1 MSWEFKYKRDAY
13 KFLDKQNF
21 LNEFE
26 KVIASFIKNDEGADI
41 KKLHGEYKGHYR
53 LRIGKIRIIF
63 KIDFEGQL
71 IYVKKADFRG
81 DVYK

>member
-1 MSWEFKYKRDAY
+1 MSWEFKFKRDAY
-13 KFLDKQNF
+13 KFLDKLNV

-26 KVIASFIKNDEGADI
+26 KIIASFIKKEEGADI
-41 KKLHGEYKGHYR
+41 KKLHGKYKGHYR

-63 KIDFEGQL
+63 KIDFESQIL
-71 IYVKKADFRG
+71 YVKKADFRG

>member
-13 KFLDKQNF
+13 KFLEQRN
-21 LNEFE
+21 LWNEFE
-26 KVIASFIKNDEGADI
+26 KTIASFIKKEKRADI
-41 KKLHGEYKGHYR
+41 KKMRGAYQGHYR
-53 LRIGKIRIIF
+53 LRMGKIRIIF
-63 KIDFEGQL
+63 KIDFESQI

>member
-13 KFLDKQNF
+13 RFLEQRNL

-26 KVIASFIKNDEGADI
+26 KTIASFIKKEEGADI
-41 KKLHGEYKGHYR
+41 KKLHGEYKGSYR

-63 KIDFEGQL
+63 KIDFEGQI

-81 DVYK
+81 GIYK